1 MSKFNLKIKFQ
12 LQVCFIAIVIE
23 IVIVFYELSVFV
35 LNNFVTLYNK
45 FSHSV
50 TQKNQQLKEMNIPHT
65 SNPRIVIIG
74 GGFAGLA
81 LAKRLKNKNVQVVL
95 LDKHNYHTFQPLL
108 YQVATGGLEAGSIA
122 YPIRKVI
129 QEYKDFYF
137 RLTSVKEIDTK
148 NQKIISEIGDLH
160 YDYLVIATGSKTNYF
175 GNKEIE
181 RNSMSMKTIPQ
192 SLNIRSLILENF
204 EQAVLTKD
212 EADRNALM
220 NFVLVGAGPTG
231 VELAGALAE
240 MKRAILQKDYPDLD
254 ISKMEINLIQS
265 GDRVLNTMS
274 EKSSVAAERF
284 LLDLG
289 VKVWKNIRVTNYD
302 GRTISTNSD
311 LSIDS
316 ATVIWTAGVQGA
328 LIHGLDAESLVERVE
343 RIRVN
348 QYNQVAGYN
357 NIFAVG
363 DIASMETTN
372 YPQGHPMMAQ
382 PAIQQGHLLGENLI
396 KLIANQP
403 MKPFEYNDKGS
414 MATIGRNLAVVDLP
428 SYHFHGFFAWI
439 VWMMVHL
446 LSLIGFK
453 NKAVVFM
460 NWMYNY
466 IRFDREGRLIV
477 RPYKK
482 RSFVTFTSDEV

>member
-1 MSKFNLKIKFQ
+1 
-12 LQVCFIAIVIE
+12 
-23 IVIVFYELSVFV
+23 
-35 LNNFVTLYNK
+35 
-45 FSHSV
+45 
-50 TQKNQQLKEMNIPHT
+50 MNIP
-65 SNPRIVIIG
+65 SSNNPRVVIIG
-74 GGFAGLA
+74 GGFAGIA
-81 LAKRLKNKNVQVVL
+81 VAKKLKNQKLQVVL

-204 EQAVLTKD
+204 EQAVLLKD
-212 EADRNALM
+212 ETERNALI

-240 MKRAILQKDYPDLD
+240 MKKAILQKDYPDLD
-254 ISKMEINLIQS
+254 IEKMQINLIQS

-274 EKSSVAAERF
+274 EKSSTAAEKF
-284 LLDLG
+284 LVDLG
-289 VKVWKNIRVTNYD
+289 VKIWKNIRVTNYD

-311 LSIDS
+311 VTFDS

-328 LIHGLDAESLVERVE
+328 KVAGLDAKSLVEKVD

-348 QYNQVAGYN
+348 QFNQVQGHD
-357 NIFAVG
+357 NIFAIG
-363 DIASMETTN
+363 DIASMETEL

-382 PAIQQGHLLGENLI
+382 PAMQQGKLLGENLI
-396 KLIANQP
+396 RSIHKHT
-403 MKPFEYNDKGS
+403 MKPFEYTDKGS

-428 SYHFHGFFAWI
+428 RFHFSGIFAWF
-439 VWMMVHL
+439 VWMFVHL
-446 LSLIGFK
+446 FSLIGFK
-453 NKAVVFM
+453 NKAVVFL
-460 NWMYNY
+460 NWVYNY
-466 IRFDREGRLIV
+466 IKFDREGRLII
-477 RPYKK
+477 RPFKK
-482 RSFVTFTSDEV
+482 KSFTTFTSDEI

>member
-1 MSKFNLKIKFQ
+1 
-12 LQVCFIAIVIE
+12 
-23 IVIVFYELSVFV
+23 
-35 LNNFVTLYNK
+35 
-45 FSHSV
+45 
-50 TQKNQQLKEMNIPHT
+50 MNIPH
-65 SNPRIVIIG
+65 SDKKRVVIIG
-74 GGFAGLA
+74 GGFAGLSI
-81 LAKRLKNKNVQVVL
+81 AKKLRNKNLQVVL

-148 NQKIISEIGDLH
+148 NQKVISEIGDLN

-204 EQAVLTKD
+204 EQAVLTTN
-212 EADRNALM
+212 EADKNALI

-274 EKSSVAAERF
+274 EKSSEAAEKF
-284 LLDLG
+284 LVDLG
-289 VKVWKNIRVTNYD
+289 VIVHKNVRVTNYD
-302 GRTISTNSD
+302 GRTITTNSD
-311 LSIDS
+311 LTFET

-328 LIHGLDAESLVERVE
+328 AIQGLDSKSLVERVE

-348 QYNQVAGYN
+348 QYNQVVGYD
-357 NIFAVG
+357 NIFAIG
-363 DIASMETTN
+363 DIASMESEK

-382 PAIQQGHLLGENLI
+382 PALQQGALLGENLV
-396 KLIANQP
+396 KLLANKP

-428 SYHFHGFFAWI
+428 KYHFNGLFAWF
-439 VWMMVHL
+439 VWMFVHL
-446 LSLIGFK
+446 FSLIGFK
-453 NKAVVFM
+453 NKAVVFL
-460 NWMYNY
+460 NWVYNY
-466 IRFDREGRLIV
+466 VRFDREGRLIV
-477 RPYKK
+477 RPFKK

>member
-1 MSKFNLKIKFQ
+1 
-12 LQVCFIAIVIE
+12 
-23 IVIVFYELSVFV
+23 
-35 LNNFVTLYNK
+35 
-45 FSHSV
+45 
-50 TQKNQQLKEMNIPHT
+50 MNIPQST
-65 SNPRIVIIG
+65 NPRVVIIG

-81 LAKRLKNKNVQVVL
+81 MAKKLRNKNVQVVL

-148 NQKIISEIGDLH
+148 NQKIISEIGELH

-204 EQAVLTKD
+204 EQAVLTRD
-212 EADRNALM
+212 EADKNALI

-254 ISKMEINLIQS
+254 ISKMEINLVQS
-265 GDRVLNTMS
+265 GDRVLNTMT
-274 EKSSVAAERF
+274 EKSSVAAEKF
-284 LLDLG
+284 LVDLG
-289 VKVWKNIRVTNYD
+289 VKVWKNVRVTNYD
-302 GRTISTNSD
+302 GRTITTNSD
-311 LSIDS
+311 LTFET

-328 LIHGLDAESLVERVE
+328 KVAGLDAKSLVERVE
-343 RIRVN
+343 RFRVN
-348 QYNQVAGYN
+348 QFNQVVGYE
-357 NIFAVG
+357 NIFAIG
-363 DIASMETTN
+363 DIASMESEE

-382 PAIQQGHLLGENLI
+382 PAMQQGSLLAENLV
-396 KLIANQP
+396 KLLNKKP
-403 MKPFEYNDKGS
+403 LKPFEYNDKGS

-428 SYHFHGFFAWI
+428 NYHFNGIFAWF
-439 VWMMVHL
+439 VWMFVHL
-446 LSLIGFK
+446 FSLIGFK
-453 NKAVVFM
+453 NKAVVFL
-460 NWMYNY
+460 NWVYNY

-477 RPYKK
+477 RPFKK
-482 RSFVTFTSDEV
+482 RSFVTFTSDET